1 MTTVDQSGFAA
12 RTRFDGKVVLVTG
25 ASSGLGAAMAVAFAE
40 QGADIAICGR
50 RVERLEQTAAGVER
64 AGRRCVVVG
73 ADTSIPED
81 CERFAATAYDELGR
95 IDVLVNNAGVGTA
108 VPMTREKVDEF
119 RSVIDVNLNGV
130 YWMSQAAVRRMQP
143 GSNIVN
149 ISSILGSWS
158 AGLPQAAYSA
168 SKAALLGLTRDL
180 AVQLT
185 GRKGIRVTAIQPGYF
200 ITEMTEQQPGDFLTG
215 IAEAAPAG
223 RLGEVSELVDAT
235 IFLAS
240 DAAAYISGTSLVVDG
255 GLTVR

>member
-1 MTTVDQSGFAA
+1 MTTADQSGFAA
-12 RTRFDGKVVLVTG
+12 RTRFDGKVVLVAG

-40 QGADIAICGR
+40 QGADVAICGR
-50 RVERLEQTAAGVER
+50 RLERLEQTAAGVEQ

-73 ADTSIPED
+73 ADTSVPED
-81 CERFAATAYDELGR
+81 CERFAATAFEELGR
-95 IDVLVNNAGVGTA
+95 IDVLVNNAGIGTA
-108 VPMTREKVDEF
+108 VPMTRETVDEF

-149 ISSILGSWS
+149 ISSVLGSWS

-185 GRKGIRVTAIQPGYF
+185 GRKGIRVNAIQPGYF
-200 ITEMTEQQPGDFLTG
+200 ITEITEQQSGDFLDE
-215 IAEAAPAG
+215 IAAAAPAG
-223 RLGEVSELVDAT
+223 RLGEVPELVDAA